1 MQTDELIRLLATGL
15 DATPPA
21 AARRRLLRALALS
34 LPLAGLAMALTL
46 GVQEALG
53 EVMMQPMFWVKLTL
67 PAALL
72 STTGLA
78 LSRLARPGA
87 ALGRTPVYVA
97 LPLLAIWALALA
109 VLLGAT
115 PAARPALLYGETWQ
129 SCPWNIAGLS
139 VPGFACALW
148 ALRGLAPTRLRL
160 AGATAGLFAGALG
173 AFVYAFHCPE
183 LAAPFIGTWYVLGM
197 AIPAVIGALLGP
209 RLLRWD

>member
-1 MQTDELIRLLATGL
+1 MQTDDLIRLLATGL

-34 LPLAGLAMALTL
+34 LPLAALAMMLAL
-46 GVQEALG
+46 GVQVALG
-53 EVMMQPMFWVKLTL
+53 EVMTRPMFWVKLAL
-67 PAALL
+67 PGALL
-72 STTGLA
+72 ATTGLA

-115 PAARPALLYGETWQ
+115 PAARPTLLYGETWQ

-139 VPGFACALW
+139 LPGFAGALW

-197 AIPAVIGALLGP
+197 AIPATIGALLGP

>member
-46 GVQEALG
+46 GVQEALA
-53 EVMMQPMFWVKLTL
+53 EVMMQPMFWVKLAL

-109 VLLGAT
+109 VLLGAA
-115 PAARPALLYGETWQ
+115 PAARPTLLYGETWV

-139 VPGFACALW
+139 LPGFAGALW